1 MIRLLL
7 TGLLLAISS
16 DGEPA
21 LARDWP
27 QWRGPDRDG
36 RTLDF
41 QTPAVWPDSLRLEW
55 QVNVGTGHSSP
66 VVSGESVFLH
76 TRLDDEETVSRF
88 ALGSGQLKW
97 RRTYPAPY
105 EMNPNARDHGKG
117 PKSTPVVADGRLF
130 TLGITEILSAFD
142 AASGELLWR
151 HIPDFP
157 LNAPL
162 FGTAASP
169 IVFGDVVV
177 THLGGRGQGALVAYA
192 VSDGSERWRWSDD
205 GPGYASPIVIEVEGN
220 PQLITQTEH
229 YCLAVDPVTGEELWR
244 LPFTTPHDQ
253 NVVTPLSLGGGIVVF
268 SGLEQGTHAMRIV
281 HEDGQWRPDTVWH
294 NRGLSMYMN
303 SPVVGDGLLFGLTNT
318 QRGRLFCLDA
328 KTGETLWRGPP
339 GVGDNAVIVDIG
351 GSLLVQSAGAALQV
365 VKKTGSAFD
374 LVSKYVVA
382 DSPTWSHPAPVGN
395 RLLVKDASHITS
407 WIVTADDKGPQ

>member
-1 MIRLLL
+1 M
-7 TGLLLAISS
+7 GLLLAIVS
-16 DGEPA
+16 DGGPA
-21 LARDWP
+21 QAQDWN
-27 QWRGPDRDG
+27 QWRGPNRDG
-36 RTLDF
+36 ITRDF
-41 QTPAVWPDSLRLEW
+41 QTPVVWPDSLRQEW
-55 QVNVGTGHSSP
+55 RVEVGVGHSSP

-76 TRLDDEETVSRF
+76 TRLDDEETVSSF
-88 ALGSGQLKW
+88 ALHSGQLVW

-151 HIPDFP
+151 QIPDFP
-157 LNAPL
+157 TNAPL

-169 IVFGDVVV
+169 IVSG
-177 THLGGRGQGALVAYA
+177 
-192 VSDGSERWRWSDD
+192 D

-229 YCLAVDPVTGEELWR
+229 YCLAVDPATGEELWR
-244 LPFTTPHDQ
+244 LPFTTPHAQ

-281 HEDGQWRPDTVWH
+281 HEDGEWRPKTIWH

-303 SPVVGDGLLFGLTNT
+303 SPVGGDGLLFGLTNA

-328 KTGETLWRGPP
+328 ETGATLWQGPP
-339 GVGDNAVIVDIG
+339 GVGDNAVIIDIG
-351 GSLLVQSAGAALQV
+351 ANLLVQSTGAKLQV

-374 LVSKYVVA
+374 LVCEYVVA

-395 RLLVKDASHITS
+395 RLLVKDISHLTS
-407 WIVTADDKGPQ
+407 WIVTADDKGPR